1 MDRIANLFGQIGTTC
16 VILMMLHILVDVA
29 SKQFFLTPIPLTIE
43 IVAGYYMVAIV
54 FLPLAVVEQRDAH
67 IVVDVFAD
75 RLPEGIRRSLLLFS
89 GIFSTAFFG
98 LLGYRTWFV
107 ALEKF
112 DTGSYVMGTQ
122 GTLII
127 WPAYFL
133 LPLGSGLMAL
143 VSAVKVVRQSRREER
158 AGTVTPSEP

>member
-1 MDRIANLFGQIGTTC
+1 MDRIANLFGHIGTTC
-16 VILMMLHILVDVA
+16 VILMMLHIFVDVVL
-29 SKQFFLTPIPLTIE
+29 KQFFLTPIPLTIE

-67 IVVDVFAD
+67 IVVDVFAE

-89 GIFSTAFFG
+89 GIFSTVFFG

-112 DTGSYVMGTQ
+112 DTGSYVMGTR

-133 LPLGSGLMAL
+133 LPLGSGLMVL
-143 VSAVKVVRQSRREER
+143 VSAVKVVRRCRREER